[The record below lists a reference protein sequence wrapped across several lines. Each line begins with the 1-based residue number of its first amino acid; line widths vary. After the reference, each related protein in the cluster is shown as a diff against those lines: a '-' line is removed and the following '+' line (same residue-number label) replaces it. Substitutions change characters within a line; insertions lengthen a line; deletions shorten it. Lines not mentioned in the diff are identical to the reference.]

1 MRPTDQ
7 LSPTQAA
14 TRARMIDAAV
24 ALATER
30 GYDGFTM
37 RDVAGHAD
45 ISPATAYL
53 YYGSKDAVLVDA
65 LIERGVQSS
74 EAVGRRGGTPRA
86 RVIGGFG
93 KVVHAYEQAP
103 LLYRAMFRA
112 YVGQAAN
119 DVRQAEWSWSGQSWL
134 DRAIPDDVPERAVV
148 VEMLQAEVLSAMI
161 ALVTGATPRT
171 VAERFHRAVDH
182 LLADR

>member
-1 MRPTDQ
+1 MKRATQ

-24 ALATER
+24 MLATER

-45 ISPATAYL
+45 ISPATAYI

-74 EAVGRRGGTPRA
+74 EAVGRRGGSPRA
-86 RVIGGFG
+86 SVISGFG
-93 KVVHAYEQAP
+93 KLVHAYERAP

-119 DVRQAEWSWSGQSWL
+119 DVSQAEWSWSGRSWL
-134 DRAIPDDVPERAVV
+134 DRALPDGMADRAVL
-148 VEMLQAEVLSAMI
+148 VEMLQAEVLASMI
-161 ALVTGATPRT
+161 ALVTGTRPR
-171 VAERFHRAVDH
+171 VVVERFQRAVDH
-182 LLADR
+182 LLGPG

>member
-1 MRPTDQ
+1 MKPVGQ

-14 TRARMIDAAV
+14 TRERMIDATV

-45 ISPATAYL
+45 VSPATAYL
-53 YYGSKDAVLVDA
+53 YYRSKDAVLVDA
-65 LIERGVQSS
+65 LAERGVQSS

-86 RVIGGFG
+86 RVLGGFG
-93 KVVHAYEQAP
+93 KVVHAYEHTP

-112 YVGQAAN
+112 YVGHAAN
-119 DVRQAEWSWSGQSWL
+119 DTSESESPWSGRSWL
-134 DRAIPDDVPERAVV
+134 DRAIPDDVPDRAVV

-161 ALVTGATPRT
+161 ALVTGSAPAA
-171 VAERFHRAVDH
+171 VARRFQRAVDH
-182 LLADR
+182 LLGPR

>member
-1 MRPTDQ
+1 MKPTDQ

-14 TRARMIDAAV
+14 TRTRMIDAAV

-74 EAVGRRGGTPRA
+74 EAVGRRGGTARA

-134 DRAIPDDVPERAVV
+134 DRAIPDDMANRAVV

-161 ALVTGATPRT
+161 ALVTGTPPRR
-171 VAERFHRAVDH
+171 VVERFHRAVDH
-182 LLADR
+182 LLGR

>member
-1 MRPTDQ
+1 VKPVHE

-14 TRARMIDAAV
+14 TRARVIDAAV

-65 LIERGVQSS
+65 LLERGVQSS
-74 EAVGRRGGTPRA
+74 EAAGRRGGTPRA
-86 RVIGGFG
+86 RVLGGFG
-93 KVVHAYEQAP
+93 KVVHAYERAP

-119 DVRQAEWSWSGQSWL
+119 DVSQAESSWSGRSWL
-134 DRAIPDDVPERAVV
+134 DRAIPDDMPDRAVA
-148 VEMLQAEVLSAMI
+148 VEMLQAQVLAGMI
-161 ALVTGATPRT
+161 ALVTGSAPRD
-171 VAERFHRAVDH
+171 VVERFQRAVDH
-182 LLADR
+182 ILASR